1 MRNGFITSIA
11 VLILYTFSMSV
22 SPGCA
27 NMVPPSGGPRDSI
40 PPLFELATP
49 ADSSV
54 NFKSDRIVFTFD
66 EEIDVKDPQNII
78 YTPSL
83 ETIPEIIARGRTITV
98 RFPDSLNPNTT
109 YVINFG
115 NAIVDYTEGNPVS
128 NFVYTFSTGPVL
140 DSLEI
145 SGSVFLAENNT
156 IDTTL
161 MVGLYKDLTDS
172 AVVNKSPLY
181 LTKVDRTGNFRFRNL
196 PPDTFAIY
204 AFGGQGTIRRFNPR
218 ELFAFN
224 ESAVIAGEADSVV
237 LFAYREQLPTSTNQ
251 PQFNIGKIAGNDRR
265 LRFIAG
271 SSAQQDL
278 LNDYVINFPV
288 PLKNLDSTKIKLATD
303 SAFDPANF
311 TASLDSL
318 KKELRIK
325 TQWKEN
331 TSYHL
336 ILDKDFASDTAGRQ
350 LLKTDTLSF
359 FTRKQADYGSLSLR
373 IRNLDLSQNPVL
385 QFIQGGQVVFSTP
398 IASGVF
404 NQTLFP
410 PGEYGLRIV
419 YDANN
424 NGKWDPGKFFGEKRQ
439 PERVDVID
447 QTITV
452 KPNWDN
458 EFERAL

>member
-22 SPGCA
+22 STGCA

-40 PPLFELATP
+40 PPVFQLATP

-66 EEIDVKDPQNII
+66 EEVDVKDPQNII

-83 ETIPEIIARGRTITV
+83 ESIPEIIARGRTITV